1 MASSIVRDRGQWT
14 IPAEIRR
21 AARIDEGDVL
31 EAELVEDGILL
42 RVRKVVDAS
51 QAWFWTPAWQQR
63 EREADSDLT
72 ANRLDRFETDEEFLS
87 ALDERMKP
95 LDADG

>member
-1 MASSIVRDRGQWT
+1 MASSVVRDRGQWT

-42 RVRKVVDAS
+42 RVRKVIDAS
-51 QAWFWTPAWQQR
+51 QAWFWTEAWQKSVR
-63 EREADSDLT
+63 TSVAEIEAGRGERFDSDKAFL
-72 ANRLDRFETDEEFLS
+72 ASLEDDDE
-87 ALDERMKP
+87 
-95 LDADG
+95 